1 MERCKHG
8 LAVGTCAQCGAPR
21 RVDSGRAARS
31 QAVAEGRSGRH
42 ARSRRSQPAAG
53 DSAVYGAPWS
63 DDELRA
69 AVDAYQRM
77 LTAEQT
83 GTAISKRDAI
93 NLLVQATGRTPRAL
107 QARMMNISAILDE
120 KGAAWIG
127 GFKPLSHVTNRLR
140 EIIDE
145 EYPSLG
151 GSL

>member
-1 MERCKHG
+1 
-8 LAVGTCAQCGAPR
+8 
-21 RVDSGRAARS
+21 
-31 QAVAEGRSGRH
+31 
-42 ARSRRSQPAAG
+42 
-53 DSAVYGAPWS
+53 
-63 DDELRA
+63 
-69 AVDAYQRM
+69 M

-83 GTAISKRDAI
+83 GTAISKRDVI